1 MIWARSVLFAVA
13 ALLWTSVMALLYL
26 PLLLARR
33 RVMQKAAAF
42 WCRGLIGLVAM
53 CCGLHWRVIGRE
65 NLPPGAAV
73 IAAKHQSAWET
84 LVFHLLLDDPV
95 FILKRELLKVPLI
108 GWYMRKSGS
117 IPIDRAAGF
126 RSIKAMLPEVERAL
140 ANGSQ
145 VIVFPEGTR
154 TPPGQRRPYHPGIAA
169 IYARTEAPIVTVALN
184 SGMFWGRRRF
194 LKNPGVITLE
204 ALPPMPLALGRAAF
218 MEELER
224 RIETAT
230 DRLCEEAAQ
239 VPQRSPHPLAPLA
252 PSSVETLR
260 ADLPLPLGQG
270 RGKRRGARHRGR
282 SRRDLTSGT

>member
-1 MIWARSVLFAVA
+1 MRPALAGDRARE
-13 ALLWTSVMALLYL
+13 
-26 PLLLARR
+26 LAPWRR
-33 RVMQKAAAF
+33 GDRRQ
-42 WCRGLIGLVAM
+42 
-53 CCGLHWRVIGRE
+53 
-65 NLPPGAAV
+65 
-73 IAAKHQSAWET
+73 HQSAWET

-169 IYARTEAPIVTVALN
+169 IYARTEAPIVPVALN

-194 LKNPGVITLE
+194 S
-204 ALPPMPLALGRAAF
+204 
-218 MEELER
+218 
-224 RIETAT
+224 RIPA
-230 DRLCEEAAQ
+230 
-239 VPQRSPHPLAPLA
+239 
-252 PSSVETLR
+252 
-260 ADLPLPLGQG
+260 
-270 RGKRRGARHRGR
+270 
-282 SRRDLTSGT
+282 